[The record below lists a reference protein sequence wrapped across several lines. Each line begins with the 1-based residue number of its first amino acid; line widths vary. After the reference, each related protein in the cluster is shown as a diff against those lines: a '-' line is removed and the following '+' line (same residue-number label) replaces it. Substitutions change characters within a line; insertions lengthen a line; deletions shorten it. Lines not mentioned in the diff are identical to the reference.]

1 MHTPDSGH
9 LYLVIVTLLSL
20 LVYFWLGLR
29 VGQGRGKYGIQAPA
43 TTGNEDFER
52 LYRAHMNTLEWLPIF
67 LPSLWLFAH
76 LWDAALLASGLGVVW
91 IIGRI
96 MYGLGYAKAASSRS
110 MGFLV
115 QALATAVL
123 LFGALG
129 KAVML
134 LAAGAA

>member
-1 MHTPDSGH
+1 MHTPGNGY
-9 LYLVIVTLLSL
+9 LYLVIITLLSL
-20 LVYFWLGLR
+20 LVYFWLSLR
-29 VGQGRGKYGIQAPA
+29 VGQGRGKYGIEAPA

-52 LYRAHMNTLEWLPIF
+52 LYRAHINTLEWLPIY
-67 LPSLWLFAH
+67 LPSLWLFAQ
-76 LWDAALLASGLGVVW
+76 LWGNALLASALGLVW

-96 MYGLGYAKAASSRS
+96 MYGLGYAKAAGSRS

-129 KAVML
+129 KAIWV
-134 LAAGAA
+134 LATGAA